1 MANIFDVS
9 KYILDT
15 VGGSI
20 STMKLQKLCYYAQA
34 WTLVWNNKK
43 PLFAQNFQAWRDG
56 PVCRELFNLHRGKFV
71 ISANDIPYD
80 TLEDNLTEHEIRF
93 IQKIIDF
100 YGDKSADW
108 LSALTHQE
116 RPWQE
121 AREKC
126 GVRNGEHC
134 EAIISNDSLYDY
146 YSKL

>member
-9 KYILDT
+9 KYILET

-71 ISANDIPYD
+71 ISAGDIPYEA
-80 TLEDNLTEHEIRF
+80 LEDNLTEQEMRF
-93 IQKIIDF
+93 VQKIVEF

-126 GVRNGEHC
+126 GAQSGEHC
-134 EAIISNDSLYDY
+134 EAIISNESLYNY
-146 YSKL
+146 YSNL